1 MSQLASQRTAA
12 GPAVTSQS
20 SQFLTFVLGPEL
32 FALDI
37 LGVREI
43 IEYAEITTVPMMP
56 DYVRGVLNLR
66 GAVVPVIDLQVRFGR
81 QASAVGKRTCV
92 IIIEALLGEERQTV
106 GLVVDAVN
114 AVLDIPASDIEPPP
128 SFGASVR
135 TEFIQGVGKVEGRF
149 VILLDLD
156 NIMSA
161 EELLPLENP
170 EELEGGAEPA
180 ADPAE
185 PVH

>member
-1 MSQLASQRTAA
+1 MAQLAIPGTPAA
-12 GPAVTSQS
+12 AAAAVPS
-20 SQFLTFVLGPEL
+20 SQYLTFVLGPEP

-56 DYVRGVLNLR
+56 DYVRGVINLR
-66 GAVVPVIDLQVRFGR
+66 GAVVPVVDLQVRFGR
-81 QASAVGKRTCV
+81 AASAVSKRTCV
-92 IIIEALLGEERQTV
+92 IIIEAQVGEDRQVV

-114 AVLDIPASDIEPPP
+114 AVLDIPAGDIEPAP

-135 TEFIQGVGKVEGRF
+135 TEFIQGVGKVDGRF

-161 EELLPLENP
+161 QDLAPLENP
-170 EELEGGAEPA
+170 QGLEDAEA
-180 ADPAE
+180 AQTDASE
-185 PVH
+185 SMH